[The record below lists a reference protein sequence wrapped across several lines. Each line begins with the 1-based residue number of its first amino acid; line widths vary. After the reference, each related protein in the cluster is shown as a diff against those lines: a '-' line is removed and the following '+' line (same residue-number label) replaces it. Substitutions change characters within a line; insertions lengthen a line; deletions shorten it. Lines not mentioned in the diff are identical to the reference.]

1 MWFLERKVLLT
12 KDSVNDNGKD
22 VHNVSFVVHKHLMNI
37 LLFHVL
43 LHNQFGQL
51 FDFTFSMPPST
62 NIANIFVNWVH

>member
-22 VHNVSFVVHKHLMNI
+22 VHNVFFVVHKHLMNI

-43 LHNQFGQL
+43 AQSIWTVV
-51 FDFTFSMPPST
+51 DFTFNMPPPT